1 MDPFRRKIPALQRAR
16 IVAEAFGTAGRR
28 LQDCVNQAKSQASG
42 APANDEQALSAQW
55 SAMKPKITEGGLRRD
70 PDAVEAAM
78 DLVFAIERETS
89 SECGTPAGPDLALFL
104 ISKLHEGN

>member
-1 MDPFRRKIPALQRAR
+1 
-16 IVAEAFGTAGRR
+16 
-28 LQDCVNQAKSQASG
+28 
-42 APANDEQALSAQW
+42 
-55 SAMKPKITEGGLRRD
+55 MKPKITEPGVRRD

-89 SECGTPAGPDLALFL
+89 TQCGPPTGANLALFL